1 MKAAVLK
8 EFGSPLVVEALPD
21 PVVGTGEVVVAAGVL
36 PYASEIFSGA
46 RKYLLDLPLAPGAG
60 AIGRVRAVGPDAT
73 ELMVGDWVRC
83 DPTVRSRDN
92 ALTPDITL
100 QGLSARGPGGL
111 RLQKHF
117 RHGSFA
123 EQMLVPT
130 ENVFPLGP
138 IEPEEAGRWCL
149 LNLLLV

>member
-8 EFGSPLVVEALPD
+8 EFGSPLAVETLPD
-21 PVVGTGEVVVAAGVL
+21 PVVATGEVVVDVAAAGVL

-60 AIGRVRAVGPDAT
+60 AIGRVRAIGPDAT
-73 ELMVGDWVRC
+73 QLKVGDWVRC

-100 QGLSARGPGGL
+100 QGL
-111 RLQKHF
+111 K
-117 RHGSFA
+117 
-123 EQMLVPT
+123 V
-130 ENVFPLGP
+130 
-138 IEPEEAGRWCL
+138 
-149 LNLLLV
+149 